1 MRTVPNDIFA
11 AERRRMKSMSRTM
24 SSALVLATLLAM
36 PMKES
41 LAANGAFAGTH
52 DTPSGVS
59 FSQSEMTDTITISTP
74 TAIINWAAT
83 DTIGAGGSVD
93 FLPDGTTAIF
103 QGANPFTVLNRVSVS
118 GGGGIALNGAIQSTV
133 NGTQGG
139 NVWFYSAGGIL
150 VGGTANF
157 DVGGMLLTTADI
169 TSFNQ
174 SGGITNIHT
183 GVADPGT
190 TVQINSGASISTSD
204 YFGILAPK
212 IVQNGS
218 VTAKGSVAYVAAS
231 QVDLAT
237 DGGLFSIS
245 IPTGG
250 GTDVSDALTHG
261 GTTTAMVD
269 GSANTGVSH
278 AIYAVAIP
286 KNTAITMLLGGTM
299 GFEVANGAQITNQ
312 GIVLSAGR
320 NTDYSSLSSFG
331 SATGTG
337 SVTVGNSGGTTIDAP
352 LYANAGVSL
361 NFSGDTEIRTYG
373 GHVNIYGGADISFGS
388 GVAPANLL
396 IDTSVTGLS
405 TVPAG
410 NIDITAAGGHQINF
424 NGSVTL
430 SANTQANGNGT
441 GAGGDITLF
450 STGSNSGLNFAS
462 TLVAHADGFGGY
474 ASEAGNG
481 GMGIGGNILLRAE
494 NGAIVSADSGMSLV
508 ATGQGGNAV
517 AGDGG
522 DARGGTVRVQADS
535 SGLITVGEG
544 SVVLDASSF
553 AGDSQNGQNNG
564 GESLAV
570 LPGEGSPLTY
580 VEVSA
585 VNSGQIQLGSA
596 GDELF
601 VDLTAYANGFGGI
614 GLTGGEA
621 TGGAVR
627 IDTDSAGSI
636 TANGQVQVAADA
648 TGGDGYGD
656 GGITNGGLAHGGQAT
671 IFANGGSII
680 VEAGNPVMLSAA
692 TRGGDAYGGNGG
704 HALAVEGAEGVGA
717 RGYVEV
723 GAAGDGDITLGG
735 ALDMYAYSQAGG
747 SDTGNAGNAVGGAA
761 RISNSGSGT
770 VQVDGSTLAEV
781 GGQIYGTYGEGQ
793 DSATGGDAT
802 GGRLYVEASNTGT
815 ITLGA
820 YTGFAYADGGGRY
833 QSSGDAGIGT
843 GGSLVVAAA
852 NDAAVSFSSLYVDA
866 TGRGGDHDGGIG
878 ANGQGGNIAIGDG
891 SGSLTIGSLTAD
903 ARGLGGLGA
912 TQGGDGIG
920 GTALLG
926 IYHDGGTAQLTSA
939 SLLADGVGGNAGYLY
954 FQSGAADATGGEG
967 VGGLAGFEAFGIGT
981 SITVSSAASAS
992 ASGTGGHGFNGGVGR
1007 GGTPPGVNEDPPVLD
1022 PFYGAIADTGRG
1034 TLSFQGSGLTLNAI
1048 GIGGNSQANA
1058 EGAVGVAGD
1067 GYGGYAEMVSFTTQQ
1082 TPALGVINASSVHL
1096 VTSGFGGNGG
1106 NAVGANVGGAGG
1118 NGFAGTANLYGLAA
1132 YSHLDIGNA
1141 YISIDGLGGHGGD
1154 GGVDLSG
1161 NGLNGG
1167 AGGNGRGGRTTFGI
1181 VSGPYTSEHLG
1192 YANFGNVTAV
1202 ATGTGGDGGN
1212 GGTVSGGGTNN
1223 GAGGAGGIGIG
1234 GGSFTQTDNG
1244 GISVLARGRP
1254 VTISGT
1260 ALLDVRGTGGD
1271 GGANGNSGDFASGGQ
1286 GIGGTLG
1293 IVSSYR
1299 YDPTANNGAGAPDP
1313 TRPGEVDITTLT
1325 AYMSGVGGLGGSSQ
1339 TAAGSTAGNFQIA
1352 ANGGTLNVTHAN
1364 LTANGTGAPTAA
1376 FLNAVGEVTT
1386 VSEVSAGNNS
1396 SVTFSDFVATGG
1408 QPVNFFLDDGLSS
1421 ITSTVSCTVNGQD
1434 CTNAAV
1440 LRNPSPPPPP
1450 PPPPEGP
1457 PPLVFDSNPPP
1468 SGTVDQPYP
1477 SGHYVPVSGGTSP
1490 YTFTI
1495 SSGTLPPGLMLN
1507 ETTGEI
1513 TGTPTQSGSYP
1524 VTVMVTDGEGMMA
1537 SQGYTFTINPA
1548 EVNPSPPPPV
1558 SPPPPPPPVSPP
1570 PPPPVDPV
1578 SPPPPPPPPPP
1589 VDPVSPPPPPVDP
1602 VSPPPPPVDPVS
1614 PPPVIED
1621 PEVVETVTME
1631 TTKITSSI
1639 QSSLTGTR
1647 VAGGSVGGGSAGGAG
1662 AGGGGGGGGSS
1673 GGSGSGSSGSDS
1685 GSGDSGAAST
1695 AAGSGGGADDGA
1707 GTGADEGGDDD
1718 GSNEDS
1724 GGTGASGNAVGGA
1737 NVLID
1742 TSRVGAGT
1750 QQIDTPITSGGNS
1763 SLWSG
1768 ADGLGDTGGDGP
1780 GGNQ

>member
-237 DGGLFSIS
+237 DGDLFSIS

-320 NTDYSSLSSFG
+320 NTDYNSLSSFG

-410 NIDITAAGGHQINF
+410 NIDITAAGGHQLNF
-424 NGSVTL
+424 NGLVTL

-441 GAGGDITLF
+441 GAGGDITLL
-450 STGSNSGLNFAS
+450 STGANSGLNFGS

-481 GMGIGGNILLRAE
+481 GMGIGGNITLRADD
-494 NGAIVSADSGMSLV
+494 GAFVSAGNGISLI
-508 ATGQGGNAV
+508 ATGNGGNSLT
-517 AGDGG
+517 GDGG

-535 SGLITVGEG
+535 GNITVSDG
-544 SVVLDASSF
+544 SVMLDASSL
-553 AGDSQNGQNNG
+553 AGDSSNGQNNG
-564 GESLAV
+564 GEALAV
-570 LPGEGSPLTY
+570 LPGEGSPLSY

-585 VNSGQIQLGSA
+585 INSGQIQFGSA
-596 GDELF
+596 DDEIF
-601 VDLTAYANGFGGI
+601 VDLTAFANGFGGV
-614 GLTGGEA
+614 GLTGGAA
-621 TGGAVR
+621 TGGAVQ
-627 IDTDSAGSI
+627 IATDTAGSI
-636 TANGQVQVAADA
+636 SVNGGLQVLADA
-648 TGGDGYGD
+648 VGGNGYGD
-656 GGITNGGLAHGGQAT
+656 GGITNGGLANGGKAT
-671 IFANGGSII
+671 IFANGGSIT
-680 VEAGNPVMLSAA
+680 VEVGNSVTLSAGSQGGNA
-692 TRGGDAYGGNGG
+692 YGGSGGDAIAFEGEGGD
-704 HALAVEGAEGVGA
+704 GA
-717 RGYVEV
+717 RGYVQL
-723 GAAGDGDITLGG
+723 GAAGDGNVTLGG
-735 ALDMYAYSQAGG
+735 QLNMYAYSQAGG
-747 SDTGNAGNAVGGAA
+747 SDTGTAGNAMGGTA
-761 RISNSGSGT
+761 RISNNGTGDILISGST
-770 VQVDGSTLAEV
+770 VAEV
-781 GGQIYGTYGEGQ
+781 GGQIHGTYGEGQ
-793 DSATGGDAT
+793 ASPTGGNAH
-802 GGRLYVEASNTGT
+802 GGRLYVQTFNSGT
-815 ITLGA
+815 ISLGG
-820 YTGFAYADGGGRY
+820 YTGFAYGDAGGRY
-833 QSSGDAGIGT
+833 GSPGDAGIGT
-843 GGSLVVAAA
+843 GGSATIYA
-852 NDAAVSFSSLYVDA
+852 NDGAVSFSSLYVDA
-866 TGRGGDHDGGIG
+866 VGKGGDHDGGIG
-878 ANGQGGNIAIGDG
+878 GAGQGGNIAIGDG
-891 SGSLTIGSLTAD
+891 AGLLTIGSLTAD
-903 ARGLGGLGA
+903 ASGRGGLGA
-912 TQGGDGIG
+912 NQGGSGTG
-920 GTALLG
+920 GSAVLG
-926 IYHDGGTAQLTSA
+926 VYQQGGTAQVTSA
-939 SLLADGVGGNAGYLY
+939 SLIADGVGGNAGYQV
-954 FQSGAADATGGEG
+954 FNSTGAADATGGEG
-967 VGGLAGFEAFGIGT
+967 VGGLAGFETGFGA
-981 SITVSSAASAS
+981 SITVSSFASAS
-992 ASGTGGHGFNGGVGR
+992 ASGIGGAGFNGGAGR
-1007 GGTPPGVNEDPPVLD
+1007 GGMPPGINQDPPVTD
-1022 PFYGAIADTGRG
+1022 PFYGAFADTARG
-1034 TLSFQGSGLTLNAI
+1034 SLSFQGSGVTLYAN

-1058 EGAVGVAGD
+1058 DGAVGLAGN

-1082 TPALGVINASSVHL
+1082 TPALGVINATSAHL
-1096 VTSGFGGNGG
+1096 NASGVGGIGG
-1106 NAVGANVGGAGG
+1106 NAQGAYAGG
-1118 NGFAGTANLYGLAA
+1118 DGGSGFAGTVNLYGLAA
-1132 YSHLDIGNA
+1132 YSQLDIGAA
-1141 YISIDGLGGHGGD
+1141 YLSIDGIGGHGGN
-1154 GGVDLSG
+1154 GGVDVSG

-1167 AGGNGRGGRTTFGI
+1167 VGGTGRGGRTTFGI
-1181 VSGPYTSEHLG
+1181 VSGPYTVEENFG
-1192 YANFGNVTAV
+1192 YANFASVTAS
-1202 ATGTGGDGGN
+1202 ANGTGGDGGN
-1212 GGTVSGGGTNN
+1212 GGSASGGGSN
-1223 GAGGAGGIGIG
+1223 GAGGVGGAGIG
-1234 GGSFTQTDNG
+1234 GGSFTETDNG
-1244 GISVLARGRP
+1244 GISLLARGRP
-1254 VTISGT
+1254 VTITGIASFEVKGAGGNGGSNGSSG
-1260 ALLDVRGTGGD
+1260 
-1271 GGANGNSGDFASGGQ
+1271 SFASGGQ
-1286 GIGGTLG
+1286 GIGGTFG
-1293 IVSSYR
+1293 IISSYR
-1299 YDPTANNGAGAPDP
+1299 YDSTANNGAGGPDP
-1313 TRPGEVDITTLT
+1313 TRPGNVEVATLN
-1325 AYMSGVGGLGGSSQ
+1325 ADASGLAGLGIDGQ
-1339 TAAGSTAGNFQIA
+1339 TPAGSNAGNFLIA
-1352 ANGGTLNVTHAN
+1352 ANGGALTITHAN
-1364 LTANGTGAPTAA
+1364 ITASGTGAPTAL
-1376 FLNAVGEVTT
+1376 FLNQLGEITT
-1386 VSEVSAGNNS
+1386 LSEVSAGNS
-1396 SVTFSDFVATGG
+1396 STVTFGDFTVTGG
-1408 QPVNFFLDDGLSS
+1408 HLVNFFLDDGLSS
-1421 ITSTVSCTVNGQD
+1421 IASTVSCTVNGQD

-1440 LRNPSPPPPP
+1440 LRNQSPPPPP
-1450 PPPPEGP
+1450 PVGP
-1457 PPLVFDSNPPP
+1457 SPLVFDSNPPP
-1468 SGTVDQPYP
+1468 SGTVGTSY
-1477 SGHYVPVSGGTSP
+1477 SNYVPVSGGTSP
-1490 YTFTI
+1490 YTYTI
-1495 SSGTLPPGLMLN
+1495 ASGSLPPGLTLN
-1507 ETTGEI
+1507 ETTGEVS
-1513 TGTPTQSGSYP
+1513 GTPTQQGTYTFS
-1524 VTVMVTDGEGMMA
+1524 VMVTDSEGMMA

-1548 EVNPSPPPPV
+1548 EVNPSPPPPI
-1558 SPPPPPPPVSPP
+1558 SPPPPPVSPP

-1578 SPPPPPPPPPP
+1578 SPPPPP
-1589 VDPVSPPPPPVDP
+1589 VDPVSPPPPPPPVDP

-1647 VAGGSVGGGSAGGAG
+1647 VAGGSVGGGSS
-1662 AGGGGGGGGSS
+1662 GGGGGGGSGGSGS
-1673 GGSGSGSSGSDS
+1673 GGSGSGDS
-1685 GSGDSGAAST
+1685 GSAGA

-1718 GSNEDS
+1718 SNEDS

-1768 ADGLGDTGGDGP
+1768 ADGLGDISDGP